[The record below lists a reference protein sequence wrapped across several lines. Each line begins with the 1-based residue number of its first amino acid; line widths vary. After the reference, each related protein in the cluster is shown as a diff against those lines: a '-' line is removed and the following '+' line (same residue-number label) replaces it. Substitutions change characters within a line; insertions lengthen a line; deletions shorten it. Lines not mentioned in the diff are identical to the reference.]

1 MGLPY
6 SSFGGRAPLLSR
18 TFSSTHT
25 LTTPGTARLH
35 WLSLL
40 PGGHHASDPAPSET
54 CGLAPTALLQ
64 TVPSSVLPASLQIPG
79 TETLV
84 AEDPSDWGG
93 LGGGFR
99 SSLSLGCSF
108 NQATPGTKP
117 SGLMTHPTALSLP
130 LWRRPLTCYHCRL
143 QQFPRPQEAA
153 QALRRAGSLN
163 LRVQTLWS
171 IVKHGRGGS
180 GAARRHWPVPS
191 SDHLV
196 GGPQQLGNLGIQE
209 TGV

>member
-6 SSFGGRAPLLSR
+6 SSFGGRAPFLSW
-18 TFSSTHT
+18 TFSAAHT

-54 CGLAPTALLQ
+54 CRLAPTALLQ
-64 TVPSSVLPASLQIPG
+64 TVPSYVLPASLQIPG

-99 SSLSLGCSF
+99 SSLSLGCFFQPSHSWHQTLRPHDSPDSTF
-108 NQATPGTKP
+108 TSSLEQAFD
-117 SGLMTHPTALSLP
+117 LLSLP
-130 LWRRPLTCYHCRL
+130 
-143 QQFPRPQEAA
+143 FAA
-153 QALRRAGSLN
+153 A
-163 LRVQTLWS
+163 
-171 IVKHGRGGS
+171 
-180 GAARRHWPVPS
+180 P
-191 SDHLV
+191 
-196 GGPQQLGNLGIQE
+196 
-209 TGV
+209 